1 MLRGS
6 QLNLCKFVWC
16 CLKFDVHKICG
27 SLCLRWFFLF
37 FFKWINLSVIIS
49 DGGVCTPIE
58 LLNPWNIFLKTN
70 KYLVIH
76 CLLLNSTVATAKYHS
91 FAAYDFCPLVLFF
104 DIFATQHWFFFND
117 FFYIFFPFLI
127 IKLELQNLMFYSHLW
142 RNFNI
147 YDKRF

>member
-91 FAAYDFCPLVLFF
+91 FVVLDYGGPWNLYIQLFLGSQ
-104 DIFATQHWFFFND
+104 ATQVNTFLKYQNSDISFLYKSFNVSML
-117 FFYIFFPFLI
+117 FVVWSNEINGFY
-127 IKLELQNLMFYSHLW
+127 
-142 RNFNI
+142 
-147 YDKRF
+147 